1 MPRLEELDANE
12 RERFLNW
19 PCIDNYDS
27 PWTPMIKKLSDSK
40 VALVTTAGLHVRGDK
55 PFLTGRGVSETSY
68 RIIPRKTAHAD
79 ILQSHS
85 SIGFDR
91 SNIYRDLNISFPVDR
106 LNELL
111 DSGQIG
117 SLSDKYYSF
126 MGALVDRDVI
136 ISGIVE
142 DSAPKV
148 AAMLIEENVDV
159 VLMTPT

>member
-1 MPRLEELDANE
+1 
-12 RERFLNW
+12 
-19 PCIDNYDS
+19 
-27 PWTPMIKKLSDSK
+27 
-40 VALVTTAGLHVRGDK
+40 
-55 PFLTGRGVSETSY
+55 
-68 RIIPRKTAHAD
+68 
-79 ILQSHS
+79 
-85 SIGFDR
+85 
-91 SNIYRDLNISFPVDR
+91 

>member
-68 RIIPRKTAHAD
+68 RIIPR
-79 ILQSHS
+79 
-85 SIGFDR
+85 R